1 MGSYPDSFYVTL
13 ISNSY
18 TKAYPNSTIDAFTVQ
33 LAHEINL
40 GTDRW
45 EVATCEFSCPPP
57 SVDNIEPHVVVGDT
71 NALIYCYLITAQF
84 VGQ

>member
-1 MGSYPDSFYVTL
+1 MGSNPDSFYVTL

-45 EVATCEFSCPPP
+45 EVAIYEFSCPPP
-57 SVDNIEPHVVVGDT
+57 SFGNIKPHVVVGDT
-71 NALIYCYLITAQF
+71 NALIYCDLLSRSSC
-84 VGQ
+84 VD